1 MNRVRPEM
9 RFVISG
15 ARVKVLL
22 LRQVVATEAGCGA
35 AEDTA
40 ALLLQFPFQL
50 QQQFNSIPGA
60 LQSL

>member
-1 MNRVRPEM
+1 M

-35 AEDTA
+35 AEDAA
-40 ALLLQFPFQL
+40 ALLLQFPYQL
-50 QQQFNSIPGA
+50 QQQFNAIPGS